1 MSLDKFNKIYARIIA
16 ESSAPAYNSLTCVC
30 AYSFGDY
37 FEKLQPLGVFTSAA
51 QAKAAAEKALDDRFA
66 DSGKDWRNSSQIPG
80 LLEKIGQEGEGYAG
94 DADFYEGFEIVWFDV
109 ECFEPAPK
117 FVGGFADEAAGA
129 DIKLSVAGATLASVC
144 EALAEKLVSNDDYN
158 DEAIKKLASGL
169 EAAAEE
175 VAANQHEDGS
185 IYQEDFIDIEEVAA
199 KSGVKLASG
208 AATFVWIGKVN
219 G

>member
-1 MSLDKFNKIYARIIA
+1 MDKFAKIYARIIA

-30 AYSFGDY
+30 TYSFGDY
-37 FEKLQPLGVFTSAA
+37 FVALKPLGVFTSAA

-66 DSGKDWRNSSQIPG
+66 DSDKDWRNGSKIPG
-80 LLEKIGQEGEGYAG
+80 LLENIGQEGEGYAS

-117 FVGGFADEAAGA
+117 FVGGFADEAAGT
-129 DIKLSVAGATLASVC
+129 DIKLTVAGATLASVC

-158 DEAIKKLASGL
+158 DEAIKKLASAF

-175 VAANQHEDGS
+175 VIAEPHEDNC
-185 IYQEDFIDIEEVAA
+185 IYEDDFIDTEAVAA
-199 KSGVKLASG
+199 QNGIKLASG
-208 AATFVWIGKVN
+208 AASFVWIGQVN

>member
-1 MSLDKFNKIYARIIA
+1 MDKFAKIYARIIS

-37 FEKLQPLGVFTSAA
+37 FDALKPLGVFTSAA

-66 DSGKDWRNSSQIPG
+66 DSGKDWRNGSQIPG
-80 LLEKIGQEGEGYAG
+80 LLENIGREGEGYAG

-109 ECFEPAPK
+109 ECSDPAPT

-129 DIKLSVAGATLASVC
+129 DIKLSVAGADLPSVC

-158 DEAIKKLASGL
+158 DEAIKKLASAL
-169 EAAAEE
+169 EAAAGE
-175 VAANQHEDGS
+175 VVANQHEDGS
-185 IYQEDFIDIEEVAA
+185 IYQEDFIDIEEAA
-199 KSGVKLASG
+199 AQSGIKLASG
-208 AATFVWIGKVN
+208 AASFAWIGEVN